1 MSNLKWRLALIG
13 VLVLAS
19 VWALFPRNVSVRQ
32 RRADGTFF
40 DTTVYRVPLRKGLDL
55 QGGMHL
61 ALEVDDT
68 KGAIANKE
76 EAIERALKVV
86 RTRIEGLGVSETV
99 IQKAGNDRI
108 IVEIPGIDDRERAI
122 KIVQDQ
128 AFLEFQITDKTNAF
142 EKLLPRLD
150 AIAREKRFGGAS
162 GAAVA
167 SAPSKDAP
175 LGGLL
180 TAEKDSAAK
189 GAADS
194 ARADSSKADSTTE
207 LTTGGPISRLMMG
220 GQMPGQFLFER
231 QHFEA
236 LRTFLQDSA
245 VQAALPPGKVIRFGN
260 DSTVVA
266 NKTYRFLYMLDE
278 RPIITGEY
286 LIDAK
291 PNQTPIEGTVVEFT
305 LNNEGGRRF
314 QRETAKHVRD
324 YMAIVLDQVVMG
336 GPPVINSAIG
346 TRGQIAMG
354 QGRDLQAAQDLALV
368 LKAGALPVPLRVAE
382 VRNIGPSLGRDSINK
397 GITAGVMAVVLIL
410 AIMVVYY
417 RFSGFLAILGL
428 VLYVL
433 FTLALLANFD
443 AVLTLPGLAGLVL
456 SIGMAVDSNVLIF
469 ERIREELDRGK
480 TVGTAISE
488 GFNHAFSAIFDT
500 TAVAILTSMVLYQYG
515 TGPVRGFALT
525 LIAGLV
531 AGMFTSIFVVRT
543 FFLLWHY
550 RSRGAQ
556 TVSI

>member
-61 ALEVDDT
+61 ALEVDDS

-150 AIAREKRFGGAS
+150 ALARQKGFGGAA
-162 GAAVA
+162 GKTVAA
-167 SAPSKDAP
+167 APSRDAP

-180 TAEKDSAAK
+180 TAGKDSAK

-194 ARADSSKADSTTE
+194 VRSDSSKVDSTT
-207 LTTGGPISRLMMG
+207 LATGGPISRIMMG

-231 QHFEA
+231 A
-236 LRTFLQDSA
+236 YYDNLKTFLQDTA
-245 VQAALPPGKVIRFGN
+245 VQAVLPPGKVIRFGN

-266 NKTYRFLYMLDE
+266 GKTYRFLYMLDE

-291 PNQTPIEGTVVEFT
+291 PNQSPIEGTVVEFT

-368 LKAGALPVPLRVAE
+368 LKAGALPVPLRVAD

>member
-1 MSNLKWRLALIG
+1 
-13 VLVLAS
+13 
-19 VWALFPRNVSVRQ
+19 
-32 RRADGTFF
+32 
-40 DTTVYRVPLRKGLDL
+40 
-55 QGGMHL
+55 
-61 ALEVDDT
+61 
-68 KGAIANKE
+68 
-76 EAIERALKVV
+76 
-86 RTRIEGLGVSETV
+86 
-99 IQKAGNDRI
+99 
-108 IVEIPGIDDRERAI
+108 
-122 KIVQDQ
+122 
-128 AFLEFQITDKTNAF
+128 
-142 EKLLPRLD
+142 
-150 AIAREKRFGGAS
+150 
-162 GAAVA
+162 
-167 SAPSKDAP
+167 
-175 LGGLL
+175 
-180 TAEKDSAAK
+180 
-189 GAADS
+189 
-194 ARADSSKADSTTE
+194 
-207 LTTGGPISRLMMG
+207 MG

-231 QHFEA
+231 THFEA
-236 LRTFLQDSA
+236 LRTFLRDSA
-245 VQAALPPGKVIRFGN
+245 VLAAMPPGKVIRFGN

-291 PNQTPIEGTVVEFT
+291 PSQTPIEGTVVEFT

-397 GITAGVMAVVLIL
+397 GITAAVMAVVLIL